1 MAWFSD
7 LVIGGIFAA
16 AMVVNLL
23 FAGLAGTFILL
34 ALDLWGG
41 DPAVGSA
48 DFFDDSHECYRNFFV
63 LD

>member
-1 MAWFSD
+1 MAWFGGA
-7 LVIGGIFAA
+7 VIGGIVIA

-41 DPAVGSA
+41 EPALGWRV
-48 DFFDDSHECYRNFFV
+48 F
-63 LD
+63 